1 MSHISS
7 RFRAFVHL
15 LVAVVALAACS
26 NQMEPAKKAI
36 ADIEAAVAAAGP
48 DAQQYIPDQVKKVTD
63 QLAGLK
69 AKFDQKDYA
78 AVVAGAPAVLASAQ
92 GLVAAKDAAV
102 KDAEAKKA
110 AAAAAAEAALKDTW
124 ASLSSAVPAA
134 ITAVDSRVSML
145 AKSKKLPANV
155 TKDALT
161 SAQSGLAS
169 AKSLWDQATTSQA
182 AGNLSDAV
190 NSAQQAKQ
198 QIDGALAG
206 LGMSGGG

>member
-1 MSHISS
+1 VSHINL
-7 RFRAFVHL
+7 RFRDIVYVMVA
-15 LVAVVALAACS
+15 LVALFACS

-36 ADIEAAVAAAGP
+36 ADIEAAVAAAGS
-48 DAQQYIPDQVKKVTD
+48 DAQQYIPEQVKAVTD

-78 AVVAGAPAVLASAQ
+78 AVIAGAPAVLASAQ
-92 GLVAAKDAAV
+92 GLVAAKDTAMKEIA
-102 KDAEAKKA
+102 AKKA
-110 AAAAAAEAALKDTW
+110 AADAAAEAAMKDTW

-134 ITAVDSRVSML
+134 IAAVDSRLSML

-161 SAQSGLAS
+161 SAQNGLAS
-169 AKSLWDQATTSQA
+169 AKSLWDQATASQA
-182 AGNLSDAV
+182 AGKLRDAV

-198 QIDGALAG
+198 QIDAALAG
-206 LGMSGGG
+206 LGMSGG